1 MFKGSRFYIVLLA
14 IVLLTAG
21 CGSQL
26 NVANKPGTTGGD
38 GKKNVKGKS
47 ILVYSGAGLR
57 KPLEE
62 LSKMFQA
69 ETAITVELTYGG
81 SSQCTA
87 QILTTEKG
95 DVFLPGDVAE
105 LQPLTEKGKIE
116 LQKPVVLHIPVLAV
130 PKGNPAKI
138 KSLQDMA
145 KQGVKVALGDPQSC
159 PIGKVADKILKD
171 QGLLE
176 KVEPNIVVRTA
187 NVSELFT
194 YLALQQA
201 DAAIIWEDNLLGN
214 DKIEAVSVP
223 EMTRYI
229 KTVPVASLKCS
240 RQPEAAAQF
249 IDFVTS
255 EKAMTVWEK
264 WGFKPA
270 RRSIS

>member
-1 MFKGSRFYIVLLA
+1 MFKWSRLYILLA
-14 IVLLTAG
+14 VALLTAG
-21 CGSQL
+21 CGSQQNL
-26 NVANKPGTTGGD
+26 ATTSGTPGD
-38 GKKNVKGKS
+38 NGKQGVEGKS
-47 ILVYSGAGLR
+47 ILVYCGAGLR
-57 KPLEE
+57 KPMDE
-62 LSKMFQA
+62 LGKMFQE
-69 ETAITVELTYGG
+69 ETGIMVELSFGG
-81 SSQCTA
+81 SAQCTA

-95 DVFLPGDVAE
+95 DVFMPGDVAE
-105 LQPLTEKGKIE
+105 LQPLTEKGKVK

-130 PKGNPAKI
+130 PKGNPAGI

-176 KVEPNIVVRTA
+176 EVEPNVVVRTA

-201 DAAIIWEDNLLGN
+201 DAAIIWEDNLVGD

-223 EMTRYI
+223 EMKQYI
-229 KTVPVASLKCS
+229 KTVPVASLKFS
-240 RQPEAAAQF
+240 QQPEAATQF
-249 IDFVTS
+249 MDFVTS
-255 EKAMTVWEK
+255 EKAMAVWKK

-270 RRSIS
+270 LEGN